1 MSDAP
6 KVAAAAAEAAALPPA
21 PIALWAADVLALH
34 LVSADAMTR
43 LHALAMALQTDAP
56 VSQCGAQLIEAATL
70 NEGDS
75 YALMLT
81 AVALGAVKPERAT
94 PALRE
99 CIATLTHRRHEAHVR
114 TFAAH
119 ALWRQ
124 SCMPASAAPEVA
136 MMLVLDDEE
145 ARKLALFALTPYAK
159 QYAGAIAAA
168 VASVSPDK
176 WSTEALAALAK
187 SAKDDAAA
195 RRTVDAYVMRSMAGQ
210 PLIPTGIS
218 GYVALAELNHGG
230 AGLTALGTIVKQATE
245 PAHLKAALLALGQMG
260 ELARPGAGDVV
271 ERLLRTDVFEQE
283 ELLCRV
289 LVQIK
294 ARAGDIPL
302 NRVISRIGSGPDRNV
317 VPHCMLLTMYPKEFA
332 HAAVIVKKRF
342 EIAEEPLKAALALT
356 YKILTKID
364 LNGGAN
370 AAGSK

>member
-1 MSDAP
+1 MSDASE
-6 KVAAAAAEAAALPPA
+6 AAAAQAGPPQAAS
-21 PIALWAADVLALH
+21 IALWPADVLASH
-34 LVSADAMTR
+34 LVSTDAMTR

-56 VSQCGAQLIEAATL
+56 VSECGAQLVEAATL

-75 YALMLT
+75 HALMLN
-81 AVALGAVKPERAT
+81 AVALGAVKPARAT
-94 PALRE
+94 PELRE

-114 TFAAH
+114 TFAAQ
-119 ALWRQ
+119 ALWRHT
-124 SCMPASAAPEVA
+124 CMPASGAPEVA
-136 MMLVLDDEE
+136 MMLVLDDED
-145 ARKLALFALTPYAK
+145 ARKVALFAITPYAK

-168 VASVSPDK
+168 VASVTPDK

-187 SAKDDAAA
+187 SAKEDAGS
-195 RRTVDAYVMRSMAGQ
+195 RRTVDAFVVRSLAGQ

-218 GYVALAELNHGG
+218 GYVALAELNNGG

-245 PAHLKAALLALGQMG
+245 PEHLKAALLALGQLG
-260 ELARPGAGDVV
+260 ELARPVVGDVV

-302 NRVISRIGSGPDRNV
+302 SRVINRIGSAPDQNV
-317 VPHCMLLTMYPKEFA
+317 VPHCMLLTMYPKDFA
-332 HAAVIVKKRF
+332 HAAVVVKRRF
-342 EIAEEPLKAALALT
+342 ELAEEPLKAALALT
-356 YKILTKID
+356 YKIITKID
-364 LNGGAN
+364 LNGSAS